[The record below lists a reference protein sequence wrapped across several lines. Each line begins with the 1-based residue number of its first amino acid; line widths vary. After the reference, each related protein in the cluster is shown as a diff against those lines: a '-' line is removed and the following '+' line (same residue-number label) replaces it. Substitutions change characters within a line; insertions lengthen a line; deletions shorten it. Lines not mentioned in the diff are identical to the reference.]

1 MLATVSGVTPF
12 IVQYVGRHISHWNVN
27 ELKTELLPEV
37 SIGRIQV
44 GTAPG
49 DSAQRMVPGFWV
61 PVAAWGT
68 DPIPPGTVMFP
79 PTVLP
84 EELVVLL
91 LLQAASAVMLATA
104 TTSPPMVL
112 LWKLIGLPS
121 SRR

>member
-1 MLATVSGVTPF
+1 MPGTVSGVVPF
-12 IVQYVGRHISHWNVN
+12 TVQYVGRHISHWNVN
-27 ELKTELLPEV
+27 KLKTELLPEV
-37 SIGRIQV
+37 SIGKIQF

-49 DSAQRMVPGFWV
+49 CIAQVIVPAFWV

-68 DPIPPGTVMFP
+68 APIPPGTVMFP

-84 EELVVLL
+84 DELVVLL

-112 LWKLIGLPS
+112 LRKFIGLPS
-121 SRR
+121 SGY